1 MTEQEIA
8 QLESAARATLKE
20 TGTWFENRD
29 QDQKTRLLAEL
40 ALKAV
45 EQINQQRQALAAVK
59 RGVSE
64 WAVDGCPFCDG
75 YVGFD
80 VDDPVLDER
89 GVIGGHD
96 DNCPWPLVK
105 LALGENQVRK
115 EGGL

>member
-1 MTEQEIA
+1 MTHQEIA
-8 QLESAARATLKE
+8 QLKSLARSILQVADNA
-20 TGTWFENRD
+20 GWD
-29 QDQKTRLLAEL
+29 QDHATRLLTEL

-45 EQINQQRQALAAVK
+45 KQLNQQHEALAAVK

-115 EGGL
+115 ENIG